1 MKFKEVLQLKKNL
14 VTAAA
19 TAGLI
24 FTAFG
29 ASASAQETTY
39 TVRPGDSLSKISNL
53 NNVSINNLKDW
64 NHLSGDKI
72 YVNQKLSLTYT
83 VKSGDSLWA
92 IARTYG
98 TTVREL
104 KSLNGLTSDL
114 ILIGQQLIVPES
126 NSSTP
131 ASAITNNPNYVVR
144 SGDTLSVIGAR
155 FNLSVSQLKAM
166 NHLATDTIY
175 VGQTLNVRSARTNPA
190 ITKVSAASTHI
201 GKQTIAKSYSKAVE
215 KSVGTS
221 NSTATQKPVATTN
234 STATQKP
241 VAATNSTAAQ
251 KPVATTNSTAAQK
264 PVATT
269 NSTVAEKQV
278 ATTNSTV
285 SQKQVATTNSTVA
298 EKPAVA
304 SNSTVTEKPAV
315 TSNSTVTEKPA
326 VTTNSTAAEKPV
338 VATNST
344 TVEKPAETSASKV
357 QAIID
362 EAKKYIGTPY
372 SWGGNTPAG
381 FDCSGFT
388 KYVFNKV
395 GISLP
400 RTTAAQWDATT
411 PVNSPSIGDLVFF
424 ETYKKGPSHVGIY
437 LGNSKFIS
445 AASSGVTISD
455 MTSTYWKTRYLGTR
469 SAF

>member
-53 NNVSINNLKDW
+53 NDVSINNLKDW

-114 ILIGQQLIVPES
+114 ILIGQQLKVPES

-131 ASAITNNPNYVVR
+131 ASTITNNPNYVVR

-190 ITKVSAASTHI
+190 ITKVSAASTRI

-215 KSVGTS
+215 KSVGNS
-221 NSTATQKPVATTN
+221 NSTATQKPAATTNSTAAQKPAATTNSTAAQKPAATTN

-241 VAATNSTAAQ
+241 AATTNSTVTQ
-251 KPVATTNSTAAQK
+251 KSVATTNSTAAQK
-264 PVATT
+264 QVVTT
-269 NSTVAEKQV
+269 NSRA
-278 ATTNSTV
+278 
-285 SQKQVATTNSTVA
+285 A
-298 EKPAVA
+298 EKPTVA
-304 SNSTVTEKPAV
+304 SH
-315 TSNSTVTEKPA
+315 STVTEKPA

-344 TVEKPAETSASKV
+344 TVDKPAATSASKV

-388 KYVFNKV
+388 KYVFNNV

-437 LGNSKFIS
+437 LGNNKFIS

>member
-1 MKFKEVLQLKKNL
+1 
-14 VTAAA
+14 
-19 TAGLI
+19 
-24 FTAFG
+24 
-29 ASASAQETTY
+29 
-39 TVRPGDSLSKISNL
+39 
-53 NNVSINNLKDW
+53 
-64 NHLSGDKI
+64 
-72 YVNQKLSLTYT
+72 
-83 VKSGDSLWA
+83 
-92 IARTYG
+92 
-98 TTVREL
+98 
-104 KSLNGLTSDL
+104 
-114 ILIGQQLIVPES
+114 
-126 NSSTP
+126 
-131 ASAITNNPNYVVR
+131 
-144 SGDTLSVIGAR
+144 
-155 FNLSVSQLKAM
+155 M
-166 NHLATDTIY
+166 NHLTTDTIY
-175 VGQTLNVRSARTNPA
+175 VGQTLHVRSARTNPA

-221 NSTATQKPVATTN
+221 NSTAIQKPVATTN
-234 STATQKP
+234 SI
-241 VAATNSTAAQ
+241 AAQ
-251 KPVATTNSTAAQK
+251 KPAV
-264 PVATT
+264 TT
-269 NSTVAEKQV
+269 NSTVAEKPAVTTNSTVAQKQV

-285 SQKQVATTNSTVA
+285 VQKQVATTNSTVA
-298 EKPAVA
+298 EKPAVT

-315 TSNSTVTEKPA
+315 TSNSTVT
-326 VTTNSTAAEKPV
+326 
-338 VATNST
+338 
-344 TVEKPAETSASKV
+344 EKPAETSASKV